1 MPLTIEQR
9 NTQPLF
15 ELAEEYHHR
24 TEEYDR
30 TVCTGPIKHG
40 GILPSTGKEHA
51 LINRNAKAIME
62 EIVSRAEY
70 IGFNRKEMQG
80 MISQVGIRYS
90 YRPLMEENNV

>member
-1 MPLTIEQR
+1 MQNNLLSGFIEQY
-9 NTQPLF
+9 NAQLF
-15 ELAEEYHHR
+15 DLAEEYHSR

-40 GILPSTGKEHA
+40 GILPANGKEHA

-62 EIVSRAEY
+62 EMVNRAEY

-80 MISQVGIRYS
+80 MIRQVGIRYS
-90 YRPLMEENNV
+90 YREK